1 VNCVPLL
8 SGDGTAPDIPALEVV
23 VLDDIFILQVNTTA
37 RVLVD
42 DPPQDFVSLGND
54 VVDVD
59 A

>member
-1 VNCVPLL
+1 VPLL

-42 DPPQDFVSLGND
+42 DPPQDFVGLGND